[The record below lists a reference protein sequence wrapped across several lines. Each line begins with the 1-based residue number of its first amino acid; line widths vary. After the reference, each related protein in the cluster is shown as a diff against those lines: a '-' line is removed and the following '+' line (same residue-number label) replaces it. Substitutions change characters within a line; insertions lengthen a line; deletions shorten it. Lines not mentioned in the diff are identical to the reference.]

1 MKNERGVNLV
11 ELCIA
16 MVIVSILAAIA
27 IPNGLQM
34 QRNAVY
40 RQAARDIGA
49 MLREARGR
57 TVSLNREHRVQ
68 LTLAAGGYQYQLA
81 QGNASS
87 GSTVWAT
94 VGTAVSV
101 NPAVVLT
108 QVGCPVV
115 AAPVYAVDFNPNG
128 SAGAGCVVNV
138 QDTSGTTRH
147 TITVTQ
153 NTGRVRIQ

>member
-1 MKNERGVNLV
+1 MKNERGVSLI
-11 ELCIA
+11 ELA
-16 MVIVSILAAIA
+16 VVMAVISILAAIA

-57 TVSLNREHRVQ
+57 TVSLNREHRVE
-68 LTLAAGGYQYQLA
+68 LTLAAGAYQYQLA

-87 GSTVWAT
+87 GSTVWAA
-94 VGTAVSV
+94 VGTAVNV

-108 QVGCPVV
+108 QVGCPLV

-128 SAGAGCVVNV
+128 SAGTGCTINV
-138 QDTSGTTRH
+138 QDTGGATKH

-153 NTGRVRIQ
+153 NTGRVRVQ